1 MQFPSSECMAAS
13 SPELGFSNQDAPRSP
28 MMPAM
33 DVTGRDPLN
42 AFIPHDRVSL
52 AGAPAGPLKGLTFAA
67 KDIYD
72 IAGHVTGCGNP
83 DWLASHGP
91 ATATAPA
98 VARLLAA
105 GADLVGKTIT
115 DELAY
120 SLNGQNLHY
129 GTPVNT
135 NAPGRIPCGSS
146 SGSAAAVAGKAVD
159 FALGSDTGGSVRVP
173 AAVCGIH
180 GIRPSHGRVDIA
192 GVMPLAASFDVVG
205 WFARDGEVLARVGEL
220 LLGADTAGPAGGAAR
235 IADAFALAEPAVVAA
250 LDPLAERIEAGLGA
264 RPAVEIGGLADWMIT
279 FRHLQAREIWAQH
292 GPWIERTRPRF
303 GPEIAARFE
312 WARGVA
318 RKPAA
323 GEGERREEF
332 TRHLSAM
339 LKGAGVLL
347 LPSAPDIAPLR
358 GLEGAASQ
366 KFRDRTL
373 SLTCIAGLAR
383 LPQVSIP
390 AGRVNGCPVGLSL
403 LGPRGSDR
411 ALLALAA
418 QLS

>member
-1 MQFPSSECMAAS
+1 MEAQ
-13 SPELGFSNQDAPRSP
+13 RS
-28 MMPAM
+28 
-33 DVTGRDPLN
+33 DPLN
-42 AFIPHDRVSL
+42 AFIPHDAVSL
-52 AGAPAGPLKGLTFAA
+52 AGAREGPLKGLSFAA
-67 KDIYD
+67 KDIFD

-98 VARLLAA
+98 VAKLLAA
-105 GADLVGKTIT
+105 GAELAGKTIT

-120 SLNGQNLHY
+120 SLNGQNFHY
-129 GTPVNT
+129 GTPVNV

-173 AAVCGIH
+173 AAVCGIY
-180 GIRPSHGRVDIA
+180 GIRPSHGRVDSA

-205 WFARDGEVLARVGEL
+205 WFARDGQLLARVGEV
-220 LLGADTAGPAGGAAR
+220 LLGPDTAKLGGGAAR
-235 IADAFALAEPAVVAA
+235 VADAFALAEPAVVAA
-250 LDPLAERIEAGLGA
+250 LDPLARRIEALRGS
-264 RPAVEIGGLADWMIT
+264 RPAMEIGGLADWMIT
-279 FRHLQAREIWAQH
+279 FRHIQAREIWAQH
-292 GPWIERTRPRF
+292 GPWIEKTKPRF

-312 WARGVA
+312 WARGIA
-318 RKPAA
+318 QKPPA
-323 GEGERREEF
+323 GENERREAF
-332 TRHLSAM
+332 TRRLAEILDAS
-339 LKGAGVLL
+339 GILL

-358 GLEGAASQ
+358 GLEGTASQ
-366 KFRDRTL
+366 SFRDRTL

-383 LPQVSIP
+383 LPQVNIP

-403 LGPRGSDR
+403 MGPRGSDL